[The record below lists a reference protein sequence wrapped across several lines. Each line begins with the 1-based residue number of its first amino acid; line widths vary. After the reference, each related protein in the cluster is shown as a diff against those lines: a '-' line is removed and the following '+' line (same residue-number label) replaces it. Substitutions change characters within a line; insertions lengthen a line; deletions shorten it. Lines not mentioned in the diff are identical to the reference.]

1 MKSELINQI
10 FVDVSQS
17 YEYDSADE
25 ILYMNDVQSVQ
36 GKAIN
41 KVVGNETYKKIEELV
56 SSSECES
63 ERCGFIMGFKYA
75 MRLMQECFNPTGQN
89 I

>member
-25 ILYMNDVQSVQ
+25 ILYMNDVQSAQ

-63 ERCGFIMGFKYA
+63 EHCGFIMGFKYA

>member
-25 ILYMNDVQSVQ
+25 ILYMNDVQSAQ

-56 SSSECES
+56 
-63 ERCGFIMGFKYA
+63 
-75 MRLMQECFNPTGQN
+75 
-89 I
+89 

>member
-25 ILYMNDVQSVQ
+25 ILYMNDVQSAQ

-41 KVVGNETYKKIEELV
+41 TVVGTKHIRK
-56 SSSECES
+56 
-63 ERCGFIMGFKYA
+63 
-75 MRLMQECFNPTGQN
+75 
-89 I
+89 